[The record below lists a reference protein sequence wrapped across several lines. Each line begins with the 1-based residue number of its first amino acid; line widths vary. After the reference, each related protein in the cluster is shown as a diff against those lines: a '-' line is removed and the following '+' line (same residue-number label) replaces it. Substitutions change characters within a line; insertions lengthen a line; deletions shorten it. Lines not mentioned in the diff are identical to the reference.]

1 MYLRSLVEPPSLP
14 PSPGA
19 VEFVVFAMKTTL
31 LTTLSLVGTALTSV
45 PSLVEPN
52 APALVARQNTADPD
66 SCKGYVAKNVE
77 TNSNGLT
84 ADLTLA
90 AACGIYGSDI
100 QNLKLE
106 VTYEDKDRVHVK
118 IGDKAGKRY
127 EVPEEVFPRSKSKVT
142 ASSANLVFN
151 HTENPFSFSVSR
163 KKTGEVLFDTKGSAL
178 VFEEQYL
185 RLKTAVPNN
194 ANIYGLGE
202 HTNTFR
208 LDPTNTTRTLWN
220 RDAYGI
226 APGSNLYGAHPIYF
240 EHRSTGTHAVLLL
253 NSNGMD
259 VKLRSGSLE
268 YNTIGGILD
277 LYFIGGSEGKS
288 SPADVSRGYAKLAGL
303 PAAVPYWGLGFH
315 QCRYGYK
322 DFVDVANVITSYS
335 EAGIPL
341 ETMWTDI
348 DYMYKRWVFTNDPQY
363 FPTAKMREIV
373 NYLHKHDQQ
382 YIVMVDPAVAYQP
395 NQGYK
400 AFDRGVQ
407 DDIFLKELNGSL
419 HKGVVWPGVTV
430 YPDWFHPKVD
440 SYWTN
445 EFKEYFNAETGID
458 IDGVWI
464 DMNEPA
470 SFCNYP
476 CDNPV
481 EQAVGNPPNR
491 TSSPPDI
498 NTPIF
503 QNKAKRS
510 LGSRQSTEINYNE
523 PPYKIGNALPYLGD
537 HTAHTDIKHANGLME
552 YDTHNLYGT
561 MMSSK
566 TRDAMLARRPGLK
579 PLIITRSTFAGAGAK
594 VGKWLGDNLSEWGQY
609 RFSIA
614 GMLAMTGI
622 YQIPMVGSDVCGFGG
637 NTTETL
643 CARWAMLGAFQPFYR
658 NHNGDTSISQEF
670 YLWPSVAQAARNAI
684 GIRYQLLDYL
694 YTAMQQAHEDG
705 SPVLNSLWFK
715 YPQDTKTYGIDLQ
728 FFFGDSVLVS
738 PVTEENSTSVDIY
751 LPKDIFYDFLTY
763 QPVQGNGATVS
774 LTNVN
779 FTSIPVHIKG
789 GSVLPLRAS
798 SAMTT
803 KALREKD
810 FNFVVAPG
818 TDGKASG
825 QLYLDDGVSLSPK
838 SSTRLQLSYSNKQ
851 LTVKG
856 STGYKA
862 TSKVATVTFLG
873 VNQSPKAVYL
883 NSNKADSSSWKYD
896 SNAKTVTL
904 TVGKALGGFTARLA

>member
-1 MYLRSLVEPPSLP
+1 
-14 PSPGA
+14 
-19 VEFVVFAMKTTL
+19 MKTTL
-31 LTTLSLVGTALTSV
+31 LTTLSLVGTALSSA
-45 PSLVEPN
+45 PSDLSLVS
-52 APALVARQNTADPD
+52 RQNAVDPD
-66 SCKGYVAKNVE
+66 TCKGYVAKNVK

-90 AACGIYGSDI
+90 ANCGIYGPDI
-100 QNLKLE
+100 QSLKLE

-142 ASSANLVFN
+142 ASSANLVFK
-151 HTENPFSFSVSR
+151 HVAEPFSFSVSR
-163 KKTGEVLFDTKGSAL
+163 KNGEVLFDTKGSAL

-208 LDPTNTTRTLWN
+208 LDPANTTRTLWN

-226 APGSNLYGAHPIYF
+226 APGTNLYGAHPIYF

-259 VKLRSGSLE
+259 VKLRQGSLE

-277 LYFIGGSEGKS
+277 LYFIGGNEGKS

-322 DFVDVANVITSYS
+322 DFVDVAGVITNYS
-335 EAGIPL
+335 AAGIPL

-348 DYMYKRWVFTNDPQY
+348 DYMYQRWVFTNDPQY
-363 FPTAKMREIV
+363 FPTAKMQEIV

-395 NQGYK
+395 EKGYK

-445 EFKEYFNAETGID
+445 EFKEFFNPQNGID

-476 CDNPV
+476 CDNPD
-481 EQAVGNPPNR
+481 EQAVGNPPPR
-491 TSSPPDI
+491 LTSPPDP

-503 QNKAKRS
+503 QNATKRS
-510 LGSRQSTEINYNE
+510 LEVRQSTGINYNE

-537 HTAHTDIKHANGLME
+537 HTAHMDLKHANGLME

-614 GMLAMTGI
+614 GMLAMAGI
-622 YQIPMVGSDVCGFGG
+622 YQVPMVGSDVCGFGG

-684 GIRYQLLDYL
+684 SIRYQLLDYL

-715 YPQDTKTYGIDLQ
+715 YPQDTNTYGIDLQ
-728 FFFGDSVLVS
+728 FF
-738 PVTEENSTSVDIY
+738 Y
-751 LPKDIFYDFLTY
+751 
-763 QPVQGNGATVS
+763 
-774 LTNVN
+774 
-779 FTSIPVHIKG
+779 
-789 GSVLPLRAS
+789 PL

-810 FNFVVAPG
+810 FNIVVAPG
-818 TDGKASG
+818 TDSKATG

-838 SSTRLQLSYSNKQ
+838 SSTRLDFSYSNKQ
-851 LTVKG
+851 LTAKG
-856 STGYKA
+856 NAGYK
-862 TSKVATVTFLG
+862 TNSKVGTVTFLG
-873 VNQSPKAVYL
+873 VSESPKAVYL
-883 NSNKADSSSWKYD
+883 NSNKANSSSWKYD